1 MLEPSSTPVD
11 NRTGV
16 TTQHHNASNITITN
30 PHQKPPCE
38 EMKTGVANDDVDWL
52 FRGKSKKIV
61 KKLASNNEQQKESKL
76 IKIMINKRIYNKRDL
91 HRKGRDHKKK
101 YPLSKEMAPLL
112 NRQRNNNKEDVQVN
126 GLKRYLHPVHQHTR
140 LNQMRWL
147 LRQQPL
153 NQPHQQH
160 LPHLLLHPL
169 LLNRKRRRN

>member
-1 MLEPSSTPVD
+1 MTMLI
-11 NRTGV
+11 GYF
-16 TTQHHNASNITITN
+16 
-30 PHQKPPCE
+30 
-38 EMKTGVANDDVDWL
+38 VANRKRLSRSWL
-52 FRGKSKKIV
+52 PIM
-61 KKLASNNEQQKESKL
+61 SNRRSLKL

-101 YPLSKEMAPLL
+101 HPLSKEMAPLL